1 MDTPRWI
8 LSKRSAAGAS
18 FRGWVFRPVFWIP
31 GTLVLMLLA
40 MLDGASADP
49 PTVRIIEESVVSQP
63 SPFSSTGETVVVP
76 RTRIIIGG
84 DSAGNRKRDA
94 QRVSIEGRPSVIDGD
109 TLRMQG
115 RVVHLYGVDAVEGAQ
130 SCRYEGVR
138 YPCGAMATAH
148 LVELTL
154 GQVVLCKGMDKNRSN
169 ELLANCRI
177 GGKEL
182 NALMVAS
189 GWALANTTETDLYV
203 SGQERAKEKN
213 AGLWRGEF
221 VRPWVWRIK
230 H

>member
-1 MDTPRWI
+1 MGTPRWI
-8 LSKRSAAGAS
+8 LSKRSAVGAS
-18 FRGWVFRPVFWIP
+18 FSGWAFRSVFWKHAILVL
-31 GTLVLMLLA
+31 TLVA
-40 MLDGASADP
+40 VSDDTRADP
-49 PTVRIIEESVVSQP
+49 STVRIIEAPVVSQP
-63 SPFSSTGETVVVP
+63 SPFSSTGKTVVVP

-84 DSAGNRKRDA
+84 DSARNRKREA
-94 QRVSIEGRPSVIDGD
+94 QRVSIEGKPSVIDGD

-130 SCRYEGVR
+130 SCRYGGVR
-138 YPCGAMATAH
+138 YPCGVMATAH

-154 GQVVLCKGMDKNRSN
+154 GQDVLCKGMDKNRSG

-177 GGKEL
+177 GGKAL

-189 GWALANTTETDLYV
+189 GWALANTKETAHYV
-203 SGQERAKEKN
+203 SLQERAKESKV
-213 AGLWRGEF
+213 GLWRGEF